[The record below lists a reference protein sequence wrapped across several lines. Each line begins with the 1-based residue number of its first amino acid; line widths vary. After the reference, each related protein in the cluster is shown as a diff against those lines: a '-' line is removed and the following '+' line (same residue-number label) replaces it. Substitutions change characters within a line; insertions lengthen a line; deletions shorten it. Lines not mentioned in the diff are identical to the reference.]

1 MAVTGVPASGGEI
14 GDIDTGDREMGRG
27 ERFTENPCVN
37 GEKKNPTFQATD
49 YHCNLAGHLYVL
61 GRERKRKK
69 SLLREPDLAQTLISK
84 CEEE

>member
-37 GEKKNPTFQATD
+37 GEKKTRLSKLQIII
-49 YHCNLAGHLYVL
+49 VI
-61 GRERKRKK
+61 
-69 SLLREPDLAQTLISK
+69 LLVIST
-84 CEEE
+84 C